1 MCRLV
6 DIKTNHGE
14 DVRVAD
20 VKREEIINIINAA
33 SLCKKIDMLILYG
46 SALEISRNR
55 ESEMIA
61 SEIVKKGK
69 IIYKG

>member
-20 VKREEIINIINAA
+20 DKREEIINIIYAA